1 MKIAIVAAHESPDI
15 MRNGSARC
23 SLKSDS
29 ESSET
34 CRSEFLVEKK
44 IQVKLSGYCCGQLII
59 IWLLR
64 PWSDYKHWTASRDVV
79 RFVARLLMHVISDVG
94 SWNIYQKWRLSEPL
108 TALDSMAI
116 PRNFATWDGRALRS
130 PCDEFNLINPLLDI

>member
-23 SLKSDS
+23 SLKSDF

-64 PWSDYKHWTASRDVV
+64 P
-79 RFVARLLMHVISDVG
+79 
-94 SWNIYQKWRLSEPL
+94 
-108 TALDSMAI
+108 
-116 PRNFATWDGRALRS
+116 
-130 PCDEFNLINPLLDI
+130 